1 MAGRGRAGSG
11 CRTSEPPEPAAL
23 MLPDLEHLIHLQDIE
38 TRAAAARAVVAA
50 APERVAALDATL
62 AAARQAVDA
71 AKAAIDDNQAARRT
85 ADKDLLAAQQRLE
98 KYKEQS
104 MAVKTNDE
112 FHAMQHQMAAVKADI
127 DRFESGTLEIMMRA
141 DELAEA
147 LKTAEARLKSDE
159 AAVAAERKAI
169 EAERTAAEATAAQCA
184 TERATVV
191 THLSP
196 QVLSTFEKVARQRA
210 GVALA
215 RAEKERCVVCQVRLR
230 PMVYN
235 VVRRNEEIVQC
246 DSCQRILYYVPP
258 TVDTNAPA
266 SPTPPS
272 AS

>member
-1 MAGRGRAGSG
+1 
-11 CRTSEPPEPAAL
+11 

-50 APERVAALDATL
+50 APDRVAALDATL
-62 AAARQAVDA
+62 AAAHQAVDA
-71 AKAAIDDNQAARRT
+71 AKAAIADNQAARRT

-127 DRFESGTLEIMMRA
+127 DRFESDTLEIMMRA
-141 DELAEA
+141 DELADA
-147 LKTAEARLKSDE
+147 LKAAEARRVSDE
-159 AAVAAERKAI
+159 AAVAAERKTI
-169 EAERTAAEATAAQCA
+169 EAERSAAEAMATQCA
-184 TERATVV
+184 TERTAVV
-191 THLSP
+191 AHLSP
-196 QVLSTFEKVARQRA
+196 SVLSTFEKVARQRA

-230 PMVYN
+230 PMVYT

-258 TVDTNAPA
+258 TPADATTPAP
-266 SPTPPS
+266 SDPPS